1 MTHKELRLPR
11 SNPSG
16 CCRCTILS
24 YYRISYFA
32 IFNVLRLIY
41 SKTSFSH
48 FFARL
53 LKFCWHHVPLVREF
67 EFQSDSQY
75 FLLSFFFLI
84 IWSNLALGQSNLF
97 KFKDISPVG
106 WSHVVNFSA
115 NLNSWH
121 TQAVVMG
128 NEGNKWP
135 VKSTSYG
142 EGRII
147 FLCSRRYN
155 LPEGL

>member
-1 MTHKELRLPR
+1 MFFLLFCQVIK
-11 SNPSG
+11 
-16 CCRCTILS
+16 ILLTS
-24 YYRISYFA
+24 RASRKGVRIS
-32 IFNVLRLIY
+32 IGQSVLSIII
-41 SKTSFSH
+41 
-48 FFARL
+48 
-53 LKFCWHHVPLVREF
+53 
-67 EFQSDSQY
+67 
-75 FLLSFFFLI
+75 FFLI
-84 IWSNLALGQSNLF
+84 IGSNIALGESNLF